1 MRAGS
6 ADAAFQNMR
15 YTEIVS
21 DLTEISFATVFHHAG
36 PADHLQIGD
45 LRQLSQ
51 KVVLH
56 AIGRMPSVLSRRPGF
71 QTAELRFRLLQV
83 AGQNSLFQVVTPNGT
98 ARASNIA
105 AMTAIVGFRRT
116 HFFPRVNGPI
126 RRA

>member
-56 AIGRMPSVLSRRPGF
+56 AIDECRVFFLV
-71 QTAELRFRLLQV
+71 AQV
-83 AGQNSLFQVVTPNGT
+83 FKRQNGNG
-98 ARASNIA
+98 SC
-105 AMTAIVGFRRT
+105 
-116 HFFPRVNGPI
+116 
-126 RRA
+126 